1 MSEVFGS
8 PAPLQTAVLF
18 LIFNRPDTTTQV
30 FEAIRQAKPPRLYV
44 AADGARRGR
53 EGEDAL
59 VAQVRQIASEV
70 DWTCEVKTFFRDSN
84 LGCKI
89 AISSAIDWFF
99 QNEEQGIILEDDCLP
114 NNDFFHFCEEMLSRY
129 RLDSSVGM
137 IAGFNP
143 QGPGLVSNEYF
154 ASKNS
159 SIWGW
164 ASWRDRW
171 THYDVDMADW
181 NQPEVKGKIRKELC
195 LKPYL
200 YYKLSFDLVSKK
212 LLNTWDHQWAFCMIR
227 KKYKTIKPV
236 ANLIKNI
243 GTVGTHA
250 VGEDLN
256 HYVPHGG
263 LLHGELIRNDSV
275 GYIQDALFFSKQ
287 TPNVL
292 YILVKHFLRMSG
304 FYSYARSIHHRLNA
318 AIGGH
323 LLKRFF

>member
-1 MSEVFGS
+1 M
-8 PAPLQTAVLF
+8 PPKQMQTAVLF
-18 LIFNRPDTTTQV
+18 LVFNRPDTTKQV
-30 FEAIRQAKPPRLYV
+30 FEAIRLARPPRLYI
-44 AADGARRGR
+44 AADGARQGR
-53 EGEDAL
+53 DGEAEL
-59 VAQVRQIASEV
+59 VEQVRRIASTV
-70 DWTCEVKTFFRDSN
+70 DWPCDVKTLFRKGN

-89 AISSAIDWFF
+89 ALSSAIDWFF
-99 QNEEQGIILEDDCLP
+99 KNEEEGIILEDDCLP
-114 NNDFFHFCEEMLSRY
+114 NNDFFLFCEEMLNRY
-129 RLDSSVGM
+129 RLDSSIGM

-154 ASKNS
+154 ASRNA

-171 THYDVDMADW
+171 VHYDVDMADW
-181 NQPEVKGKIRKELC
+181 HRPEVKEKIRKEIT
-195 LKPYL
+195 LKTYL
-200 YYKLSFDLVSKK
+200 YYKLSFDLVVKK
-212 LLNTWDHQWAFCMIR
+212 ILNTWDHQWAFCLIQ

-256 HYVPHGG
+256 HNLPHGG
-263 LLHGELIRNDSV
+263 LLNGELIRNDSV

-292 YILVKHFLRMSG
+292 YILVKHFLNMTG
-304 FYSYARSIHHRLNA
+304 FYSYARSVHHRLNA
-318 AIGGH
+318 AIGRH
-323 LLKRFF
+323 Q

>member
-1 MSEVFGS
+1 MSEVFGP

-18 LIFNRPDTTTQV
+18 LIFNRPDTTRQV

-44 AADGARRGR
+44 AADGARQGR
-53 EGEDAL
+53 EGESVL
-59 VAQVRQIASEV
+59 VEQVRQIASEV
-70 DWTCEVKTFFRDSN
+70 DWTCEVKTLFRENN

-114 NNDFFHFCEEMLSRY
+114 SNDFFHFCDEMLERY
-129 RLDSSVGM
+129 RLDSSIGM

-154 ASKNS
+154 TSKNS

-171 THYDVDMADW
+171 THYDVGMADW
-181 NQPEVKGKIRKELC
+181 QRPEVKKQIRKELSF
-195 LKPYL
+195 KNYI
-200 YYKLSFDLVSKK
+200 YYKLSFDLVANKI
-212 LLNTWDHQWAFCMIR
+212 LNTWDYQWAFCMIN
-227 KKYKTIKPV
+227 KKYKTIKPL

-243 GTVGTHA
+243 GTIGTHA

-256 HYVPHGG
+256 HNVAHGC
-263 LLHGELIRNDSV
+263 LPYGELIRNDSI
-275 GYIQDALFFSKQ
+275 GYIQDARFYRTN
-287 TPNVL
+287 TPNIIYVL
-292 YILVKHFLRMSG
+292 AKHLLHMTG
-304 FYSYARSIHHRLNA
+304 LYSFARSVHHRLNA

-323 LLKRFF
+323 L